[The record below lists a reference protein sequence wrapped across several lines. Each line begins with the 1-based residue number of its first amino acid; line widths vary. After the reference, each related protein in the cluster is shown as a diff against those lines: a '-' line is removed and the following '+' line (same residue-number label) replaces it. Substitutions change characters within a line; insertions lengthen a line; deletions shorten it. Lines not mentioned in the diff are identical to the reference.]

1 MTQPNNPQ
9 SIGERLRILRK
20 SRYLTLKDIEAQ
32 TKITAATI
40 SNLENN
46 LFMPSLMVLMKL
58 ADLYGESLDY
68 IVYGTA
74 DKAHSI
80 VNKVSTAENDDA
92 PHTNSDGTTS
102 LFAEPSQKDDL
113 LSYYENAYELEKHFS
128 EMMKNRYNILKNVVG
143 NLLKIHKEKGSITL
157 DEASINYIMNI
168 IK

>member
-1 MTQPNNPQ
+1 LTLQNNQQ
-9 SIGERLRILRK
+9 SIGERLKILRK

-46 LFMPSLMVLMKL
+46 LFKPSLEVLVKL
-58 ADLYGESLDY
+58 ANLYGESIDF
-68 IVYGTA
+68 IVNGTTG
-74 DKAHSI
+74 KAPS
-80 VNKVSTAENDDA
+80 VANKVSSPESSDA
-92 PHTNSDGTTS
+92 PHIDSDGTTS

-157 DEASINYIMNI
+157 DEASINYIMNLM
-168 IK
+168 K